1 MSLSAF
7 LKQNVKQIENEKV
20 IVSERF
26 IDENGDVIPFEV
38 RVLTNDEDEQIRKQ
52 CTYKKQ
58 IPGKK
63 YQYMNETDY
72 DKYVGMQAVACTVYP
87 DLKDSSLQDSY
98 GVMGELNLLK
108 AMLTPGEYANYLGA
122 VQKINGFDKDMED
135 IVDEAKN

>member
-7 LKQNVKQIENEKV
+7 LKQNVKQVENEKV

-26 IDENGDVIPFEV
+26 KDENGNIIPFEV
-38 RVLTNDEDEQIRKQ
+38 RVLTNDEDERLRKK
-52 CTYKKQ
+52 CTYKEQ

-63 YQYMNETDY
+63 HQYMNETDY
-72 DKYVGMQAVACTVYP
+72 DKYVGLQAVACTVYP

-122 VQKINGFDKDMED
+122 VQKINGFDKDIQEL
-135 IVDEAKN
+135 VDEAKN

>member
-26 IDENGDVIPFEV
+26 IDENGEVIPFEV

-52 CTYKKQ
+52 STYKKQ

-72 DKYVGMQAVACTVYP
+72 EKYVGMQAVACTVYP

-98 GVMGELNLLK
+98 GIMGELNLLK